1 MPTAREKPT
10 PLGNLKEGVLV
21 YPYLCE
27 LWLNDWYYPSFT
39 LLAWGTEPVH
49 GSPREAGG
57 TNVNSGSAIGIM
69 ECGGEASAHAKADA
83 SALQRLGVRSPLP
96 HRVGEGQGG

>member
-1 MPTAREKPT
+1 MNFGRAIGISSFRF
-10 PLGNLKEGVLV
+10 PLRAG
-21 YPYLCE
+21 
-27 LWLNDWYYPSFT
+27 
-39 LLAWGTEPVH
+39 GTEPVR

-83 SALQRLGVRSPLP
+83 PALQRLGVRLPLP
-96 HRVGEGQGG
+96 HRVGEGQGTYTNRATKVCKNKRN